1 MTDDE
6 GAIREL
12 FAAWQRAAAAG
23 DLTSLLRMMADDAV
37 FLSPGRPP
45 IHGKAEFAALHDTAG
60 EGFRFESRSEFG
72 ELVIHGDWAHCW
84 CRLAVT
90 MTPLRGGKA
99 ERRSGHTLT
108 VLRKLPDGAWVVARD
123 ANMLAPDPTA

>member
-6 GAIREL
+6 RAIREL

-23 DLTSLLRMMADDAV
+23 D
-37 FLSPGRPP
+37 
-45 IHGKAEFAALHDTAG
+45 
-60 EGFRFESRSEFG
+60 
-72 ELVIHGDWAHCW
+72 GDWAHCW
-84 CRLAVT
+84 CRLTVT
-90 MTPLRGGKA
+90 MTPLRGGEA

-123 ANMLAPDPTA
+123 AKHAGP

>member
-1 MTDDE
+1 MIDDE
-6 GAIREL
+6 RAIREL

-23 DLTSLLRMMADDAV
+23 DLTSLLSMMADD
-37 FLSPGRPP
+37 
-45 IHGKAEFAALHDTAG
+45 DTAG
-60 EGFRFESRSEFG
+60 ESFRFESRSEFG
-72 ELVIHGDWAHCW
+72 ELMIHGDWAHCW

-108 VLRKLPDGAWVVARD
+108 VLRKLSDGAWVVARD
-123 ANMLAPDPTA
+123 ANLWAPDRAA